1 MNATTNDGVTA
12 TAALV
17 DAAIQSRRS
26 IRRFLPTPIPR
37 ETIEAIL
44 ATASRAPSGSNIQ
57 PWRVYV
63 VTGAA
68 RDTLVADALAAHDAL
83 RGTTDTA
90 HKADYEYYPRNW
102 FEPYIGRRR
111 QLGWSL
117 YSLLGIGKG
126 DFEKSH
132 AHSGRNYC
140 FFDAPVGLLF
150 TIDRRLEQGSWLDYG
165 MFIENIMIAARGR
178 DLDTC
183 PQQAWCRFHRIVA
196 RHVGMAD
203 HEQLVCGMALGYADH
218 EAIENQLR
226 VERAPVA
233 AFARFLVD

>member
-1 MNATTNDGVTA
+1 MKATDMTGNA
-12 TAALV
+12 AAV
-17 DAAIQSRRS
+17 DAAIRSRRS
-26 IRRFLPTPIPR
+26 IRRFLPRPVPR

-44 ATASRAPSGSNIQ
+44 AAASRAPSGSNIQ

-63 VTGAA
+63 VMGAS
-68 RDTLVADALAAHDAL
+68 RDALVADALAAHDAD
-83 RGTTDTA
+83 RGVATPV
-90 HKADYEYYPRNW
+90 HQADYEYYPRNW

-132 AHSGRNYC
+132 AHSGRNFR
-140 FFDAPVGLLF
+140 FFDAPVGMLF
-150 TIDRRLEQGSWLDYG
+150 AIDRRLEQGSWLDYG

-178 DLDTC
+178 ALDTC
-183 PQQAWCRFHRIVA
+183 PQQAWCRFHRLVA
-196 RHVGMAD
+196 RHVGMAE
-203 HEQLVCGMALGYADH
+203 HEQLVCGMALGYADPD
-218 EAIENQLR
+218 AIENQLK

-233 AFARFLVD
+233 EFARFLGD